1 MPIRI
6 QNNLPARQILEQENI
21 FVMDEERA
29 LHQDIRPI
37 QILLLNLMP
46 TKEETELQILR
57 CLSNSPLQVDV
68 TFMMV
73 STHESKNT
81 SKSHLNRFYVYYDT
95 IKNIH
100 FDGMIITGAPIEFFD
115 FEDVDFWE
123 EFVKIL
129 KWSETHVTSVMFQCW
144 AAQAA
149 MYYYHGINKKLMD
162 KKIFGI
168 FNHKVIHRKTPLV
181 RGFDDEF
188 FAPHSRHTEIPID
201 EVRKCDDIIIL
212 AESDEA
218 GFFLG
223 MAEDGK
229 RIYIQGHPEYD
240 RLTLDAEYKRD
251 IAKGLEIDVPT
262 NYYKDDNPENKPLM
276 LWRSHSIN
284 FYNNWLNYYV
294 YQTTPYNLLRTP
306 EVFQDTYHQ
315 E

>member
-1 MPIRI
+1 MPIKI
-6 QNNLPARQILEQENI
+6 QDNLPARQILEEENI
-21 FVMDEERA
+21 FVMGEERA

-37 QILLLNLMP
+37 QILFLNLMP

-73 STHESKNT
+73 SSHQSKNT
-81 SKSHLNRFYVYYDT
+81 SKSHINKFYQYYDD
-95 IKNIH
+95 IKDQH
-100 FDGMIITGAPIEFFD
+100 FDGMIITGAPIEN
-115 FEDVDFWE
+115 FEFEEVDFWD

-129 KWSETHVTSVMFQCW
+129 KWSEKHVTSVMFQCW
-144 AAQAA
+144 AAQAGI
-149 MYYYHGINKKLMD
+149 YYYHGINKRSLDEKV
-162 KKIFGI
+162 FGI
-168 FNHKVIHRKTPLV
+168 FKHRVIHRRTPLV

-201 EVRKCDDIIIL
+201 AVRKCNDIMIL
-212 AESDEA
+212 AESEKA

-223 MAEDGK
+223 MAEGGK

-240 RLTLDAEYKRD
+240 RLTLDAEYRRD
-251 IAKGLEIDVPT
+251 IAKGLKIDVPD
-262 NYYKDDNPENKPLM
+262 NYYRDNDSENQPVM

-284 FYNNWLNYYV
+284 FYNNWLNFYV

-306 EVFQDTYHQ
+306 DVFQS
-315 E
+315 